1 MRFFIIPL
9 SFISRTLRHCATR
22 ILGEDEARSLES
34 DIVQPIST
42 FIDEVYEDSVGEVKD
57 RILRKRK

>member
-9 SFISRTLRHCATR
+9 GLISRTLRHCATR
-22 ILGEDEARSLES
+22 ILGENEVRSLEN
-34 DIVQPIST
+34 DIFQPIST

-57 RILRKRK
+57 WILRKRK

>member
-9 SFISRTLRHCATR
+9 GWISRTMRHGATR
-22 ILGEDEARSLES
+22 VLGEDEARSLEN
-34 DIVQPIST
+34 DIVQPISA
-42 FIDEVYEDSVGEVKD
+42 FINEVYEDTVGEVKD